1 MTQTFREKHNLLKSQ
16 VIKKFNRLM
25 TKHPKPI
32 LIDLGLQM
40 FVLVNDRQ
48 HGTIIVKVVTIEQ
61 TTFDAIIMSENEIK
75 QYDIS
80 ALNSMLDYI
89 ILLEMISNI

>member
-40 FVLVNDRQ
+40 FVLVNDK

>member
-1 MTQTFREKHNLLKSQ
+1 
-16 VIKKFNRLM
+16 
-25 TKHPKPI
+25 
-32 LIDLGLQM
+32 M

-48 HGTIIVKVVTIEQ
+48 HGTIIKVVTIEQ

-89 ILLEMISNI
+89 ILLEMISYLT

>member
-1 MTQTFREKHNLLKSQ
+1 
-16 VIKKFNRLM
+16 M

-48 HGTIIVKVVTIEQ
+48 HTIIVKVVTIEQ

-89 ILLEMISNI
+89 ILLEMII

>member
-40 FVLVNDRQ
+40 FVL
-48 HGTIIVKVVTIEQ
+48 TIGNTV
-61 TTFDAIIMSENEIK
+61 
-75 QYDIS
+75 
-80 ALNSMLDYI
+80 
-89 ILLEMISNI
+89 LL

>member
-75 QYDIS
+75 HIS

-89 ILLEMISNI
+89 ILLEMISI

>member
-1 MTQTFREKHNLLKSQ
+1 
-16 VIKKFNRLM
+16 
-25 TKHPKPI
+25 
-32 LIDLGLQM
+32 M

-75 QYDIS
+75 HIS

-89 ILLEMISNI
+89 ILLEMISI

>member
-16 VIKKFNRLM
+16 VIKNFNLM

-48 HGTIIVKVVTIEQ
+48 H
-61 TTFDAIIMSENEIK
+61 
-75 QYDIS
+75 
-80 ALNSMLDYI
+80 I
-89 ILLEMISNI
+89 ILN

>member
-48 HGTIIVKVVTIEQ
+48 HGTIIVK
-61 TTFDAIIMSENEIK
+61 
-75 QYDIS
+75 
-80 ALNSMLDYI
+80 
-89 ILLEMISNI
+89 